1 MVEDRSPRQADG
13 LFQPAPRRLL
23 VAIFGKA
30 ATGAVE
36 DLTATG
42 RQMVLADLGHKRSG
56 LVRPEHVS
64 QHVLQDAA
72 VAIVVRS
79 TPGFYPPPSVELDS
93 VRTLPAGLDVHRLWR
108 LAVVERLDAGDVE
121 YLGAVQTQRLGGL
134 ALGELQRDH
143 PHADQVGPVDALE
156 RLGDHR
162 SYAQ

>member
-1 MVEDRSPRQADG
+1 MVEDRSPRQAEG
-13 LFQPAPRRLL
+13 LFQPAYRRLL

-56 LVRPEHVS
+56 LVRPEHVA

-72 VAIVVRS
+72 VAVVV
-79 TPGFYPPPSVELDS
+79 GFTRGVDPHHSVELHRFS
-93 VRTLPAGLDVHRLWR
+93 GVPAGLLGGLDVHRLWR

-121 YLGAVQTQRLGGL
+121 YL
-134 ALGELQRDH
+134 
-143 PHADQVGPVDALE
+143 
-156 RLGDHR
+156 
-162 SYAQ
+162 